1 MTAGAPT
8 TKSLSTLNP
17 SELVKI
23 VFAKLDHEGKKQ
35 FLLNYICTAAKGVD
49 MMSQPTTGPYST
61 LVNNYLAHDDMT
73 YFRRIYKSIKSNET
87 PPEKKVEYILALREE
102 GFYFPKDFNYPV
114 IDEGKNTKDT
124 PKTKARRK
132 SS

>member
-8 TKSLSTLNP
+8 TKSLSALNP

-61 LVNNYLAHDDMT
+61 LVSNYLAHDDMT
-73 YFRRIYKSIKSNET
+73 YFRRIYKSINSNET
-87 PPEKKVEYILALREE
+87 TPEKKVEYILALREE
-102 GFYFPKDFNYPV
+102 GFYFPQDFNYPV
-114 IDEGKNTKDT
+114 IDEGKDT
-124 PKTKARRK
+124 PKTKKARRK